1 MFIDRAVIFV
11 KSGNGGHG
19 IAAFHREKYVA
30 AGGPDGGDG
39 GNGGNVIFTVDEGS
53 STLADFRYKRK
64 YTAQNGENGG
74 RNKMKGKNGEDIV
87 IKVPRGT
94 LVKDN
99 KTGRVLA
106 DMVTPGEK
114 RVIARGG
121 RGGYGNSHFATATR
135 QVPNFAKGGEAG
147 IELELVLELK
157 LLADVGLVG
166 YPNVG
171 KSTLLS
177 VTTGAKPEIANYHFT
192 TVKPNL
198 GVVYCEE
205 GNSFV
210 LADIPGLI
218 EGASDGMGLGHMFL
232 RHVERTRL
240 IVHVIDMSG
249 SEGRNPFDDFLLINN
264 ELKLYSPALAER
276 PQIIAANK
284 MDGAD
289 ADKNLAEFK
298 EKLEAWLEE
307 HEEMLSGSIELGAWR
322 VFEICAAISEG
333 TDSLMAYTGSIVHKL
348 PLSPVFDA
356 DVDYTV
362 YDADEMDDDE
372 PLFTVSIDEGGV
384 YVIEG
389 RWIEQV
395 FNSVNLADSESSQY
409 FQRLLR
415 TKGVIDELERLGI
428 QEDDTVRIDD
438 TEFEFVF

>member
-1 MFIDRAVIFV
+1 
-11 KSGNGGHG
+11 
-19 IAAFHREKYVA
+19 
-30 AGGPDGGDG
+30 
-39 GNGGNVIFTVDEGS
+39 
-53 STLADFRYKRK
+53 
-64 YTAQNGENGG
+64 
-74 RNKMKGKNGEDIV
+74 
-87 IKVPRGT
+87 
-94 LVKDN
+94 
-99 KTGRVLA
+99 
-106 DMVTPGEK
+106 
-114 RVIARGG
+114 
-121 RGGYGNSHFATATR
+121 
-135 QVPNFAKGGEAG
+135 
-147 IELELVLELK
+147 
-157 LLADVGLVG
+157 
-166 YPNVG
+166 
-171 KSTLLS
+171 
-177 VTTGAKPEIANYHFT
+177 
-192 TVKPNL
+192 
-198 GVVYCEE
+198 
-205 GNSFV
+205 
-210 LADIPGLI
+210 
-218 EGASDGMGLGHMFL
+218 
-232 RHVERTRL
+232 
-240 IVHVIDMSG
+240 
-249 SEGRNPFDDFLLINN
+249 
-264 ELKLYSPALAER
+264 
-276 PQIIAANK
+276 